1 MKATYTPV
9 SAADNFNGSLIDKY
23 RLAGL
28 SYGIKI
34 IHKSTFKEVL
44 EMRCY
49 NAIRGTAA
57 CALWVRFGV
66 FPALWGTEQS
76 ATGTAKQDPY
86 AADSDAFRVAAEKA
100 GFTFDRDQWDSLTNF
115 EALQDG
121 CLAICEAVG
130 YFDLDILMVRFY
142 PG

>member
-1 MKATYTPV
+1 MKATYTPA

-49 NAIRGTAA
+49 NPIRGTAA
-57 CALWVRFGV
+57 CALWVRFG
-66 FPALWGTEQS
+66 GHEKS

-100 GFTFDRDQWDSLTNF
+100 GFTFARDQWDSLTNF